1 MAEFTNIIMAVM
13 ATVVAVVTIAYAM
26 YTKRIVKEM
35 QATREAEFRP
45 YLIIDVVC
53 TPELVFDLVIKN
65 NGKTAAQK
73 VSFKID
79 KDIEGRWR
87 NRVNEMP
94 LFKEGIAF
102 FPPGKE
108 FVVAI
113 GPSWRF
119 LGKEKDTTKHPLSFA
134 ISCKYSYFGGLKTV
148 EESMIINLEEY
159 MNTSFHSNEIAKSIK
174 KLGENVEKHLNEISK
189 SAEKLSKIEAIASPS
204 GLDISQVTL
213 HQISKIFDKEA
224 KEKIKFNLN
233 LATHYELV
241 GFLELEPKVSE
252 QILIQREIKGQFESF
267 DELKG
272 LEGITDAVVEK
283 IKKYTFIG

>member
-1 MAEFTNIIMAVM
+1 MTEFTNIIMAVM

-35 QATREAEFRP
+35 QVTREAEFRP
-45 YLIIDVVC
+45 YIIVDTFCKSAMFYLII
-53 TPELVFDLVIKN
+53 KN
-65 NGKTAAQK
+65 IGKTAAQN

-79 KDIEGRWR
+79 RNVENRWR
-87 NRVNEMP
+87 ILISELP
-94 LFKEGIAF
+94 LFKEAVAC

-108 FVVAI
+108 FVVAL
-113 GPSWRF
+113 GMQYLF
-119 LGKEKDTTKHPLSFA
+119 LGKDKDATKHPSTFT
-134 ISCKYSYFGGLKTV
+134 IFYKYSYFDGLRIAD
-148 EESMIINLEEY
+148 ESAMINLEEY
-159 MNTSFHSNEIAKSIK
+159 MNTSFHPNEIAKSIEE
-174 KLGENVEKHLNEISK
+174 LGENVAKHLNDISK

-204 GLDISQVTL
+204 GLDISQGTL

-233 LATHYELV
+233 LATHSELV
-241 GFLELEPKVSE
+241 QFLELEPKVSE
-252 QILIQREIKGQFESF
+252 QILMQREMKGQFESF